1 MSVLKRLNTL
11 VRSNLNDLSSRVG
24 QRNVMREVTSSVR
37 EAKAQQVE
45 VRALEKRL
53 SREYEALL
61 DEAAQWEQRAEMALR
76 SNNEELARQALGRK
90 QQIDR
95 RAQGIKQSLDE
106 QQSYLLD
113 LESSM
118 HAIEVKFDGM
128 RDHQRAV
135 SGASSSRPVGAK
147 PAARYERTASLE
159 ASAELSGFGDP
170 DTFATFDRM
179 SDRIDVAEAQFE
191 AMRELNADLDPAAHD
206 TELEAKFRHLETDKQ
221 LDKMKKKSDS
231 MDELRRR
238 LEEE

>member
-1 MSVLKRLNTL
+1 
-11 VRSNLNDLSSRVG
+11 
-24 QRNVMREVTSSVR
+24 MREVTSSVR

-45 VRALEKRL
+45 ARAIEKRL

-61 DEAAQWEQRAEMALR
+61 DQAYQWEQRAEMALR
-76 SNNEELARQALGRK
+76 SNNEGLARQALARK

-135 SGASSSRPVGAK
+135 SGASSGGVGQTPQAG
-147 PAARYERTASLE
+147 RYDRTASLE
-159 ASAELSGFGDP
+159 ASAELTGLGDAE
-170 DTFATFDRM
+170 TFSTFDRM
-179 SDRIDVAEAQFE
+179 ADRIDSAEAQFE
-191 AMRELNADLDPAAHD
+191 AMRELNADLDPSARD
-206 TELEAKFRHLETDKQ
+206 SDLEAKFRHLETDKQ
-221 LDKMKKKSDS
+221 LDKMKSKSDS